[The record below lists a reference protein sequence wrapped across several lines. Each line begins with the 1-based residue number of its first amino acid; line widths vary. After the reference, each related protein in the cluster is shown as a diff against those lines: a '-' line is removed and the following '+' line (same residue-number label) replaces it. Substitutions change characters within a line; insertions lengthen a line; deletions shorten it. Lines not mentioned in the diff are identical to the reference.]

1 MLKGPS
7 CFALDYIWRQR
18 GSGQRKVCEMT
29 SYTLQGSYI
38 TRVRGVRGDDPTVFL
53 LVTVFVEVNVWRIQ
67 L

>member
-18 GSGQRKVCEMT
+18 GSGQRKVCEMM

-38 TRVRGVRGDDPTVFL
+38 TSTVFKDYPCSFCSRGNHQWTGL
-53 LVTVFVEVNVWRIQ
+53 DGS
-67 L
+67 